1 MKMKLPL
8 CVVFALQLA
17 FASHAFAVAADTY
30 QVTGPVV
37 ALTDSTLVVEKN
49 HERWELARDAKT
61 KGEAGLK
68 VGDKVT
74 VHYRMLATSIE
85 VKPADAKP
93 SASETTTPAKKSK

>member
-1 MKMKLPL
+1 MKTKFPL
-8 CVVFALQLA
+8 LVLFVLQLA
-17 FASHAFAVAADTY
+17 FASQAFAATADTY
-30 QVTGPVV
+30 QVTGPVI
-37 ALTDSTLVVEKN
+37 ALTDSTIVVEKN

-85 VKPADAKP
+85 VKPADAKAP
-93 SASETTTPAKKSK
+93 AAETAGPTKKSK